1 MGLCFCDI
9 IISAY
14 VPCLQ
19 SWRLLVVDSCG
30 RAHGGWRSG
39 SRCLP
44 YLHWAAPPWTW
55 KTRGEQCPG
64 QIWDRNY
71 DLILKKK
78 QVLAWKLKSIS
89 TIKNIWVYLQWI
101 VAWSMYVNG
110 KFYSHLFIY
119 TWIFYEAFKV
129 SFFKKSIRLQ
139 VSGFIFQGLFY
150 ISNLTK
156 IIYQLYKKY
165 ILFSIIII

>member
-1 MGLCFCDI
+1 MNYFKSLIRPDTCLGLRFCDI
-9 IISAY
+9 IISVY

-30 RAHGGWRSG
+30 RAHGGWRSW

-64 QIWDRNY
+64 QIWDCNY
-71 DLILKKK
+71 DLIQKK
-78 QVLAWKLKSIS
+78 QVLTRKLKSIS
-89 TIKNIWVYLQWI
+89 IIKTIWVHLQWI

-129 SFFKKSIRLQ
+129 SFFKSLYDFRY
-139 VSGFIFQGLFY
+139 QGLSSRGSF
-150 ISNLTK
+150 
-156 IIYQLYKKY
+156 IYQIWLK
-165 ILFSIIII
+165 

>member
-1 MGLCFCDI
+1 MNFFKSLIRPDTYLGLRFCDI

-14 VPCLQ
+14 VSCLQ
-19 SWRLLVVDSCG
+19 CWRLLVVDSCG
-30 RAHGGWRSG
+30 RAHGGWRSW

-71 DLILKKK
+71 DLILKKTGVSMK
-78 QVLAWKLKSIS
+78 TEIYFYY
-89 TIKNIWVYLQWI
+89 KNIWVYLQRI

-129 SFFKKSIRLQ
+129 SFF
-139 VSGFIFQGLFY
+139 F
-150 ISNLTK
+150 
-156 IIYQLYKKY
+156 
-165 ILFSIIII
+165 